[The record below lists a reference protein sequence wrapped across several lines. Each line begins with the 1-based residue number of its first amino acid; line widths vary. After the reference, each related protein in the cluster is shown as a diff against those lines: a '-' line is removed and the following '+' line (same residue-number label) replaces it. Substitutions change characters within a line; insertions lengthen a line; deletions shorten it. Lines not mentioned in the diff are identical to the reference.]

1 MVHFRI
7 INKND
12 YKHYLN
18 LINDFRTTFF
28 SESQFINILK
38 EQNNIEI
45 YVLEKDNLLIG
56 AGTLLYEKKFI
67 HNISLY
73 IHIEDIIIKKEYQS
87 KGFGKILITHLIKNV
102 MKKIILNYY

>member
-38 EQNNIEI
+38 KNFKQTYIFLWEI
-45 YVLEKDNLLIG
+45 LMIN
-56 AGTLLYEKKFI
+56 
-67 HNISLY
+67 
-73 IHIEDIIIKKEYQS
+73 
-87 KGFGKILITHLIKNV
+87 
-102 MKKIILNYY
+102 